1 MDLARYLVQAVKRF
15 PEATAV
21 VDDQVR
27 WSYRDL
33 YDEVTAVAANL
44 QQLDAAP
51 PLGAKELK
59 RASQAS
65 LRAPTPPKP
74 GDHVLV
80 VLKNS
85 RENLV
90 IYWACQ
96 LLGFIYTPV
105 NFRMPPGELAYCIT
119 DSDPRFVMYEEANRA
134 TVEAAL
140 KQAQSSAMAF
150 AVGSGTGAN
159 TYAELSRRGT
169 RVSMAPPPVG
179 RDQSGPYAPHSGT
192 TLQPVPA
199 IADDAIAIMLYTS
212 GTTGRPKGVPRSHLN
227 EASAAEAHI
236 IQNVYTLFESTI
248 AVMPFYHT
256 MGMRT
261 LLSTTFLNGKLVL
274 LPDYE
279 PQAALELLAKEKV
292 TSLYLVPTLYYDLV
306 SCPQFDQY
314 DLRALTNLGYA
325 GAAMTSSLTQTCF
338 ERFHPKIFV
347 NHFGSSEVYTFT
359 ICSWLD
365 RKPTC
370 AGRPGFHEDVRIV
383 TADPTRYVL
392 PDEVVDIDTPGE
404 VIVSLSSPEA
414 FKGYWHRPD
423 ANEKAIRQG
432 WYFTG
437 DLGVWDQDG
446 DLWVQGR
453 VDDMLISGGENIH
466 PLEVEDILAQHPK
479 VAEVAVA
486 GLPDERW
493 GHIAVAFVVPADT
506 SLTAEEL
513 DLFCIANPHLAR
525 FKRPKRYVF
534 VKQIP
539 KSPVGK
545 ILRRKLQAGEYEL
558 YDIPI

>member
-1 MDLARYLVQAVKRF
+1 MHLAHYFVQAVKRF

-21 VDDQVR
+21 VDDRVR

-33 YDEVTAVAANL
+33 YDEVIAVAANL
-44 QQLDAAP
+44 QL
-51 PLGAKELK
+51 LGVAQGE
-59 RASQAS
+59 
-65 LRAPTPPKP
+65 
-74 GDHVLV
+74 HVLV
-80 VLKNS
+80 VLKNT

-96 LLGFIYTPV
+96 LLGLIYTPV
-105 NFRMPPGELAYCIT
+105 NFRMPPGELTYCIT
-119 DSDPRFVMYEEANRA
+119 DADPRIVIYEEANRA
-134 TVEAAL
+134 TLETAL
-140 KQAQSSAMAF
+140 KQAQSSAHTF
-150 AVGSGTGAN
+150 AVGPGTGAD
-159 TYAELSRRGT
+159 TYADLSRR
-169 RVSMAPPPVG
+169 
-179 RDQSGPYAPHSGT
+179 GT
-192 TLQPVPA
+192 TLQPVLP
-199 IADDAIAIMLYTS
+199 IPDDAIAIMLYTS

-236 IQNVYTLFESTI
+236 IQNLYTLFESTI
-248 AVMPFYHT
+248 GVMPFYHT

-261 LLSTTFLNGKLVL
+261 LLSITFLNGKLVL
-274 LPDYE
+274 LPDYQ
-279 PQAALELLAKEKV
+279 PRAALELLALEQV
-292 TSLYLVPTLYYDLV
+292 TSLYLVPTLYYDLINR
-306 SCPQFDQY
+306 PQLDAY
-314 DLRALTNLGYA
+314 DLRSLTKLGYA
-325 GAAMTSSLTQTCF
+325 GAAMTSSLTQACF
-338 ERFHPKIFV
+338 ERFRPRTFV

-383 TADPTRYVL
+383 TADPTRHVL

-404 VIVSLSSPEA
+404 VIVSLASPEA

-423 ANEKAIRQG
+423 ADKKAIRYAGGQG

-437 DLGVWDQDG
+437 DLGVWDKDG

-466 PLEVEDILAQHPK
+466 PLEVEDVLAQHPR

-493 GHIAVAFVVPADT
+493 GHIVVAFVVPADA
-506 SLTAEEL
+506 SLTGEEL
-513 DLFCIANPHLAR
+513 DQFCLAHPHLAR
-525 FKRPKRYVF
+525 FKRPRRYVF
-534 VKQIP
+534 VKEVP

-558 YDIPI
+558 YDASL

>member
-1 MDLARYLVQAVKRF
+1 MHLAQYFVRAVKRF

-27 WSYRDL
+27 WAYRDL
-33 YDEVTAVAANL
+33 YQEVSTVAANV
-44 QQLDAAP
+44 QQL
-51 PLGAKELK
+51 GVK
-59 RASQAS
+59 Q
-65 LRAPTPPKP
+65 

-80 VLKNS
+80 VLKNH
-85 RENLV
+85 RENLL

-96 LLGFIYTPV
+96 LLGLIYTPV
-105 NFRMPPGELAYCIT
+105 NFRMSLTELVYCIG
-119 DSDPRFVMYEEANRA
+119 DAEPVLVFYEEENRVTIEA
-134 TVEAAL
+134 TL
-140 KQAQSSAMAF
+140 KQAQSSARAY
-150 AVGSGTGAN
+150 AVGASSGSDTFEQLRQRGA
-159 TYAELSRRGT
+159 
-169 RVSMAPPPVG
+169 P
-179 RDQSGPYAPHSGT
+179 
-192 TLQPVPA
+192 LQAVPT
-199 IADDAIAIMLYTS
+199 ISDDVIAIMLYTS

-236 IQNVYTLFESTI
+236 MQNQYTLFESTI
-248 AVMPFYHT
+248 GVMPFYHT

-261 LLSTTFLNGKLVL
+261 LLVTTFLNGKLVL
-274 LPDYE
+274 LPNYDSR
-279 PQAALELLAKEKV
+279 AVLELLAQEEI
-292 TSLYLVPTLYYDLV
+292 TNLYLVPTLYYDLANH
-306 SCPQFDQY
+306 PQLDQY
-314 DLRALTNLGYA
+314 DLRALTKLGYA
-325 GAAMTSSLTQTCF
+325 GAAMTSTLTQACF
-338 ERFHPKIFV
+338 ERFRPKVFV

-370 AGRPGFHEDVRIV
+370 AGRPGFHEEIRIV

-392 PDEVVDIDTPGE
+392 PDEVVGTGIPGE

-423 ANEKAIRQG
+423 VNEKALRQG

-437 DLGVWDQDG
+437 DVSVWDEDG

-466 PLEVEDILAQHPK
+466 PLEVEDVLAQHPK

-493 GHIAVAFVVPADT
+493 GQIVAAFVVPADA

-513 DLFCIANPHLAR
+513 DQFALANLQLAR
-525 FKRPKRYVF
+525 FKRPRRYVF
-534 VKQIP
+534 IKEVP
-539 KSPVGK
+539 KSAVGK
-545 ILRRKLQAGEYEL
+545 ILRRKLQAGEYKL
-558 YDIPI
+558 FDIPVQQ

>member
-1 MDLARYLVQAVKRF
+1 MQMHLAQYFVQAVKRF

-27 WSYRDL
+27 WSYRNL
-33 YDEVTAVAANL
+33 YQEVSTVAANV
-44 QQLDAAP
+44 QQL
-51 PLGAKELK
+51 GVK
-59 RASQAS
+59 Q
-65 LRAPTPPKP
+65 

-80 VLKNS
+80 VLKNH
-85 RENLV
+85 RENLL

-96 LLGFIYTPV
+96 LLGLIYTPV
-105 NFRMPPGELAYCIT
+105 NFRMSLAELVYCIG
-119 DSDPRFVMYEEANRA
+119 DAEPVLVFYEEENRA
-134 TVEAAL
+134 TIEAAL
-140 KQAQSSAMAF
+140 KQAQSSARVC
-150 AVGSGTGAN
+150 AVGASSGSDTFEQLRQRGA
-159 TYAELSRRGT
+159 
-169 RVSMAPPPVG
+169 P
-179 RDQSGPYAPHSGT
+179 
-192 TLQPVPA
+192 LQAVPT
-199 IADDAIAIMLYTS
+199 ISDDVFAIMLYTS

-236 IQNVYTLFESTI
+236 MQNQHTLFESTI
-248 AVMPFYHT
+248 GVMPFYHT

-261 LLSTTFLNGKLVL
+261 LLVTTFLNGKLVL
-274 LPDYE
+274 LPNYDS
-279 PQAALELLAKEKV
+279 QAALELLAQEEI
-292 TSLYLVPTLYYDLV
+292 TNLYLVPTLYYDLANH
-306 SCPQFDQY
+306 PQLDQY
-314 DLRALTNLGYA
+314 DLRALTKLGYA
-325 GAAMTSSLTQTCF
+325 GAAMTSTLTQACF
-338 ERFHPKIFV
+338 ERFRPKVFV

-370 AGRPGFHEDVRIV
+370 AGRPGFHEEIRIV

-392 PDEVVDIDTPGE
+392 PNEVVGTGIPGE

-423 ANEKAIRQG
+423 ANEKALRQG

-437 DLGVWDQDG
+437 DVGVWDEDG

-466 PLEVEDILAQHPK
+466 PLEVEDVLAQHPK

-493 GHIAVAFVVPADT
+493 GQIVAAFVVPADA

-513 DLFCIANPHLAR
+513 DQFALANLQLAR
-525 FKRPKRYVF
+525 FKRPRHYVF
-534 VKQIP
+534 IKEIP
-539 KSPVGK
+539 KSAVGK
-545 ILRRKLQAGEYEL
+545 ILRRKLQAGEYKL
-558 YDIPI
+558 FDMPVQQ

>member
-1 MDLARYLVQAVKRF
+1 MDLAKYLVQAVKRF

-33 YDEVTAVAANL
+33 YDEVTAVAANI
-44 QQLDAAP
+44 Q
-51 PLGAKELK
+51 GTGI
-59 RASQAS
+59 S
-65 LRAPTPPKP
+65 P

-80 VLKNS
+80 VLKNG
-85 RENLV
+85 RENIV

-96 LLGFIYTPV
+96 LLGLIYTPV
-105 NFRMPPGELAYCIT
+105 NFRMAPGELAYCIT
-119 DSDPRFVMYEEANRA
+119 DSDPRIVIYEEANRA
-134 TVEAAL
+134 TVEDAL
-140 KQAQSSAMAF
+140 KQAQSTVRTISVGA
-150 AVGSGTGAN
+150 GSGTDG
-159 TYAELSRRGT
+159 YAELSRRG
-169 RVSMAPPPVG
+169 G
-179 RDQSGPYAPHSGT
+179 I
-192 TLQPVPA
+192 LQPVAP
-199 IADDAIAIMLYTS
+199 IADDAFAIMLYTS
-212 GTTGRPKGVPRSHLN
+212 GTTGRPKGVPRSHHN
-227 EASAAEAHI
+227 ETSAAEAQI
-236 IQNVYTLFESTI
+236 IQNLYTLFESTI
-248 AVMPFYHT
+248 GVMPFYHT

-274 LPDYE
+274 LSDYE
-279 PQAALELLAKEKV
+279 PEAALELLAQEKV

-306 SCPQFDQY
+306 SRPQLDRY
-314 DLRALTNLGYA
+314 DLRTLTRIGYA

-338 ERFHPKIFV
+338 ERFRPKVFV

-383 TADPTRYVL
+383 TADPTRKVL
-392 PDEVVDIDTPGE
+392 PDEVVDVDTPGE

-414 FKGYWHRPD
+414 FNGYWHRLD
-423 ANEKAIRQG
+423 ANEKALRQG

-466 PLEVEDILAQHPK
+466 PLEVEDVVARHPK

-493 GHIAVAFVVPADT
+493 GQIVVAFVVPTDS

-513 DLFCIANPHLAR
+513 DQFCLANPHLAR
-525 FKRPKRYVF
+525 FKRPRRYVF
-534 VKQIP
+534 VKEVP
-539 KSPVGK
+539 KSAVGK
-545 ILRRKLQAGEYEL
+545 ILRRKLQAGDYDL
-558 YDIPI
+558 YGTPIQ